1 MDDTTEQPGEERPF
15 GFDIRH
21 ECRQW
26 SPEEIESKW
35 RQDHATIPE
44 KMELIEGKVF
54 LGDEQ
59 RITMLGWMLEQL
71 GADVAVRMGDPE
83 VWREAV
89 EEMLQARNDELETPN
104 DRERFS

>member
-1 MDDTTEQPGEERPF
+1 MSDQPGEERPF
-15 GFDIRH
+15 GFDIRR
-21 ECRQW
+21 EGRRW
-26 SPEEIESKW
+26 TSEEIESKW
-35 RQDHATIPE
+35 RQAHATVPE
-44 KMELIEGKVF
+44 KLELIEGKVF

-89 EEMLQARNDELETPN
+89 EDMLLERNDQPETSN
-104 DRERFS
+104 DEE